1 MELLLN
7 LIWVL
12 LAVPAFWLW
21 RREALPAAHRSRYLN
36 PVRCVLALG
45 FVLLLLFPVI
55 SATDDLRAMQ
65 PETEECPSGR
75 RACRNAENEKDH
87 VPHMGTAPALV
98 AMFTTFAPADE
109 FHGLVSSFSGQQPVA
124 ILRSAATGR
133 APPSSFHS

>member
-21 RREALPAAHRSRYLN
+21 RREALPSHRNRYLS

-65 PETEECPSGR
+65 TETEECPSGR
-75 RACRNAENEKDH
+75 RAYRSAENERDH
-87 VPHMGTAPALV
+87 SPHMGTAPALV
-98 AMFTTFAPADE
+98 GVFTTFAPADE
-109 FHGLVSSFSGQQPVA
+109 FHGLVISFTGQPPVA
-124 ILRSAATGR
+124 ILHGVATGR
-133 APPSSFHS
+133 APPSSLHS

>member
-21 RREALPAAHRSRYLN
+21 RREALPAHRNRYLN

-75 RACRNAENEKDH
+75 RACRSAENEKDH
-87 VPHMGTAPALV
+87 SPHMGTGPALV
-98 AMFTTFAPADE
+98 ALFTAFAPSDE
-109 FHGLVSSFSGQQPVA
+109 FRALVVTFSVQQPIPV
-124 ILRSAATGR
+124 LRAAATGR
-133 APPSSFHS
+133 APPASLQS

>member
-21 RREALPAAHRSRYLN
+21 RREALPARRNRYLS
-36 PVRCVLALG
+36 PLRCVFALG

-65 PETEECPSGR
+65 PETEESPSGR
-75 RACRNAENEKDH
+75 RACRSGENGKDH
-87 VPHMGTAPALV
+87 LPHMGTAPALV
-98 AMFTTFAPADE
+98 STLAFIAPSDE
-109 FHGLVSSFSGQQPVA
+109 FHGLIVSSDGHPPVTVLTGA
-124 ILRSAATGR
+124 PTGR
-133 APPSSFHS
+133 APPLSS

>member
-21 RREALPAAHRSRYLN
+21 RREALPAHRSRYLN
-36 PVRCVLALG
+36 PIRCVLALG

-75 RACRNAENEKDH
+75 RACRSAENEKDH
-87 VPHMGTAPALV
+87 APSMGAAPALV
-98 AMFTTFAPADE
+98 GLFTVFSPAYE
-109 FHGLVSSFSGQQPVA
+109 FHGLVVNFSGQAPVA
-124 ILRSAATGR
+124 VLRGAATGR
-133 APPSSFHS
+133 APPISFHS

>member
-21 RREALPAAHRSRYLN
+21 RREALPAHRSRYLS

-75 RACRNAENEKDH
+75 RACRSAENEKDH
-87 VPHMGTAPALV
+87 APHLGTAPALV
-98 AMFTTFAPADE
+98 GLFAAFAPAYE
-109 FHGLVSSFSGQQPVA
+109 FHGLVVSFSGQPPVA
-124 ILRSAATGR
+124 VLRGAETGR
-133 APPSSFHS
+133 APPHSLQS